1 MQHVRANLPAL
12 KPSQPSTAVSRK
24 SGSLNSERLQAA
36 RKTLSTLMKGRPE
49 TSIENPDYTAE
60 MVEVLSHLTPDEHQA
75 LTEPRDGLQTV
86 SRYLP
91 TPADVH
97 GFLRD
102 RRARLDAIRPAATTY
117 KKLQIDDPKAP
128 WNLPVDPERKRCIV
142 EKHLGYDPDRK
153 PAGPRVFTPPTAE
166 DMANLRLNR
175 PPAPPSPYLL
185 KLLQEQWSKLNP
197 EAKGQSNDQDQR

>member
-1 MQHVRANLPAL
+1 
-12 KPSQPSTAVSRK
+12 
-24 SGSLNSERLQAA
+24 
-36 RKTLSTLMKGRPE
+36 MKGRPE
-49 TSIENPDYTAE
+49 TNIENPDYTAE

-128 WNLPVDPERKRCIV
+128 WNLPVDPER
-142 EKHLGYDPDRK
+142 
-153 PAGPRVFTPPTAE
+153 
-166 DMANLRLNR
+166 
-175 PPAPPSPYLL
+175 
-185 KLLQEQWSKLNP
+185 
-197 EAKGQSNDQDQR
+197 QR